1 MVKTGRMFVAII
13 AGVVFMAS
21 ASVQAGTIITAATK
35 TAGNA
40 TAINLVSGGLV
51 ENVLAYSDRTH
62 VLVEIPN
69 ELEGADLIQVSNS
82 DKTSDPYSIDVTF
95 GRLAAMYVALDD
107 RFAQPLP
114 WMNNPASTGLP
125 TVFFN
130 TGTKMKIDENAN
142 GSVDQT
148 YTLWATIA
156 PPGTYR
162 TGVFGQGGN
171 NYVVFGDNKLI
182 PEPSSMVLAGA
193 GLLGLVAARRRK

>member
-1 MVKTGRMFVAII
+1 MIVAIM

-21 ASVQAGTIITAATK
+21 ASVQAGTIISSATK

-40 TAINLVSGGLV
+40 TAINLLSGGLV
-51 ENVLAYSDRTH
+51 ENVPAYSDRTH
-62 VLVEIPN
+62 ILVDIPN
-69 ELEGADLIQVSNS
+69 ALEGADMVQVSNS
-82 DKTSDPYSIDVTF
+82 DKSSNPYSVSVTF

-114 WMNNPASTGLP
+114 WMNDPATTGLP

-142 GSVDQT
+142 GSIDQS

-156 PPGTYR
+156 PPGTYH
-162 TGVFGQGGN
+162 TGVFGQSGN
-171 NYVVFGDNKLI
+171 NYVIFGDNKLI